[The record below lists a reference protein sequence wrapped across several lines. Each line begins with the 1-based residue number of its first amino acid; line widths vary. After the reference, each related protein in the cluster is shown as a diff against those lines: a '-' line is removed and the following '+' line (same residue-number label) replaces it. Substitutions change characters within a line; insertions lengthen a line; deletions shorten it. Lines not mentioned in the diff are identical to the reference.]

1 MIVRKPRNGG
11 FALIAALFLLIVG
24 AALAT
29 FAVRAIVAEDSTQTV
44 RLLMAQIDAAAVSGI
59 QYGSIAYSSSC
70 AAGTPDLPV
79 GGGIELRVR
88 CSIKSASELCITSRA
103 THANYG
109 EPEFVQRTRYRNIVL
124 APIAFAKDT
133 TDPCP

>member
-1 MIVRKPRNGG
+1 MIGRKTHSGG
-11 FALIAALFLLIVG
+11 FALVAALFLLIVG

-29 FAVRAIVAEDSTQTV
+29 FAMRASVAEDSTQIV
-44 RLLMAQIDAAAVSGI
+44 RLLAAQVDAAAISGI

-103 THANYG
+103 THGNYG
-109 EPEFVQRTRYRNIVL
+109 EPEFVQRTRYRNVVL
-124 APIAFAKDT
+124 APIAFTKDT